1 MGGVH
6 QHGHSHDHEHSHHH
20 GHGHAHGHGHL
31 HGHAHGS
38 KNGRRLLLAL
48 ALAAVYLVAEVVGG
62 LYTGSL
68 ALLADAGHMA
78 SDVGALALALGALWL
93 AQRPPTP
100 EKSFGY
106 QRAEILAALANATAL
121 CVVIVLVFIE
131 AWERLTTPHE
141 VLAGPMLI
149 IAIGGLVVNLAAA
162 VILHS
167 GKDESLNV
175 RGAFLHV
182 VADALGSVGAIVSG
196 VLILTFGWTWADSV
210 ASFLI
215 GILVLFS
222 AWGLL
227 RQAVGV
233 LMQMAPA
240 HLDMREVQRAMEE
253 TPGVCSVHDVHA
265 WTVTSGREVLSAHVV
280 IDDASRHEAI
290 LRALQEQLRVR
301 FGLDH
306 VTLQLEETRD
316 KGCDCSFGLSA
327 AKG

>member
-6 QHGHSHDHEHSHHH
+6 LHGHSHGHSH
-20 GHGHAHGHGHL
+20 GHGHGHGDSHDHGHGR
-31 HGHAHGS
+31 G
-38 KNGRRLLLAL
+38 KNARRLLIAL
-48 ALAAVYLVAEVVGG
+48 VLAAVYLVAEVVGG
-62 LYTGSL
+62 LYTKSL

-106 QRAEILAALANATAL
+106 QRAEILAALVNATAL
-121 CVVIVLVFIE
+121 CVVIVFVFVE

-141 VLAGPMLI
+141 VLAGPMLV

-167 GKDESLNV
+167 GMEDNMNV

-182 VADALGSVGAIVSG
+182 LADALGSLGAIASG
-196 VLILTFGWTWADSV
+196 ALILTFGWTWADSV

-215 GILVLFS
+215 GILVLIS

-240 HLDMREVQRAMEE
+240 RLDMNEVTKVMRETQ
-253 TPGVCSVHDVHA
+253 GVCSVHDVHA

-280 IDDASRHEAI
+280 IDDAGRHEAI

-316 KGCDCSFGLSA
+316 KGCDCSFGLSVA
-327 AKG
+327 EG